1 MNIGKVSNQNFNGH
15 LDIMGYEYRE
25 NKAKKTVLKPTR
37 QLIDA
42 NSIKRISEDDENVII
57 SYKDINNNSK
67 DIFLPYSFAN
77 KLEYYNLVLN
87 AYNAAKSH
95 PDIAVAVPKSDFVI
109 NI

>member
-1 MNIGKVSNQNFNGH
+1 MNICKVSNQNFNGH

-25 NKAKKTVLKPTR
+25 NKNKRTVLKPTR

-42 NSIKRISEDDENVII
+42 NSIKRISDDDENVII
-57 SYKDINNNSK
+57 SYKDTNNNCK
-67 DIFLPYSFAN
+67 DILLPYSFAG

-87 AYNAAKSH
+87 SYNAAKSH
-95 PDIAVAVPKSDFVI
+95 PDITVSVPKSDFVI